1 MNTSSLN
8 AVERLATLNRIR
20 KLSRLMDTAIRIP
33 FINFRIG
40 LDPILGL
47 VPGAGDVVTTA
58 FSAYIIF
65 LARRFQLPS
74 EVLGQMIA
82 NIVLEAVVG
91 SVPLLGDL
99 FDAYYKA
106 NVRNLALLE
115 RHLQMAEPDLEQVD
129 SLNLSSTEMAG
140 TASANISAPR

>member
-1 MNTSSLN
+1 MNTSSLD
-8 AVERLATLNRIR
+8 AAKRLATLNRIR

-33 FINFRIG
+33 IINFRIG

-47 VPGAGDVVTTA
+47 VPGAGDIVTTA

-74 EVLGQMIA
+74 EVMGQMVA

-115 RHLQMAEPDLEQVD
+115 KHLQMAEPELEQVD
-129 SLNLSSTEMAG
+129 PLNLSSTEMAG